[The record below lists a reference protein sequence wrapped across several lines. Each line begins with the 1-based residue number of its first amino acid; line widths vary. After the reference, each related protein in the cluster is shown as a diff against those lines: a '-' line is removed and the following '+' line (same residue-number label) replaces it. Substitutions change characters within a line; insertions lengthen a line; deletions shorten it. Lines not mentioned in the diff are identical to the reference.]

1 MSTWPVPWWTFTAG
15 LGGVVVVVAGVV
27 TVERLG
33 VAIFSIAFFAGQMSF
48 GLVVD
53 RLGIGPGGQRPVTA
67 TRVGAAALA
76 VGRRR
81 PVTGRATRPASPRR
95 PRSRSSVAAGAAS
108 AVQSA
113 FNGRIAA
120 TLGDPLAPTVVNVTL
135 GTSCLGLFVAVAAV
149 TGSIGPLD
157 WPSEPW
163 LYAGGVLGVTI
174 VLSLAAA
181 TAAVGVLR
189 TTVAMLAAQLIA
201 AFAVDWLVRDD
212 PPTAGVI
219 AGALLIVVA
228 VLVVNRRPSLPRGS
242 RPPRRRRRRPTPRRP
257 PRTVAAGIADA
268 VPISHAPEGFYCNF
282 CRIGRL
288 EAFAGW
294 RASTRPTSRWCCTTT
309 TSPCSWPATGGR
321 ATRAPSS

>member
-1 MSTWPVPWWTFTAG
+1 MTGRTSERDRSSTDDSARVALTAAAIAMGAGVFGAIQPEINSELGSRLGSSLVAAFINFGVAFLVALLVLSRRPSTRHHLSRMSAWPVPWWTFTAG

-76 VGRRR
+76 VAAVVLSQVGQ
-81 PVTGRATRPASPRR
+81 PTGEPAPAAIAF
-95 PRSRSSVAAGAAS
+95 VVVAGAAS

-120 TLGDPLAPTVVNVTL
+120 TLGDALAPTVVNVTL

-189 TTVAMLAAQLIA
+189 TTVAMLAAQLFA

-228 VLVVNRRPSLPRGS
+228 VLVVNRRPSYS
-242 RPPRRRRRRPTPRRP
+242 RISTTP
-257 PRTVAAGIADA
+257 
-268 VPISHAPEGFYCNF
+268 
-282 CRIGRL
+282 
-288 EAFAGW
+288 
-294 RASTRPTSRWCCTTT
+294 
-309 TSPCSWPATGGR
+309 SP
-321 ATRAPSS
+321 

>member
-1 MSTWPVPWWTFTAG
+1 MGAGVFGAIQPEINSELGSRLGSSLVAAFINFGVAFLVALLVLSRRPSTRRHLARSRSWPVPWWTFTAG

-67 TRVGAAALA
+67 DP
-76 VGRRR
+76 GRRR
-81 PVTGRATRPASPRR
+81 GAGGRPPSSCHRSGNRPVSPLR

-120 TLGDPLAPTVVNVTL
+120 TLGDALAPTVVNVTL
-135 GTSCLGLFVAVAAV
+135 GTSLPGLIVAGAAV

-163 LYAGGVLGVTI
+163 LYAGGVFGVTI

-228 VLVVNRRPSLPRGS
+228 VLVVNRRPSYS
-242 RPPRRRRRRPTPRRP
+242 RISTTP
-257 PRTVAAGIADA
+257 
-268 VPISHAPEGFYCNF
+268 
-282 CRIGRL
+282 
-288 EAFAGW
+288 
-294 RASTRPTSRWCCTTT
+294 
-309 TSPCSWPATGGR
+309 SP
-321 ATRAPSS
+321 